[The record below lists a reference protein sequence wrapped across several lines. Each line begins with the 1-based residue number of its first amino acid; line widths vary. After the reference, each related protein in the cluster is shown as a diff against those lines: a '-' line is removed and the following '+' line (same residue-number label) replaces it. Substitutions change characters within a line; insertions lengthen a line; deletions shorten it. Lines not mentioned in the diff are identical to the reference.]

1 MQVYNDL
8 QFLIYKSI
16 IVYENVVINQIY
28 GFQELVRDVEKKV
41 TTFSVSF
48 EVYYLLNKL
57 SPSWSNV
64 AQSLIHK
71 QGELT
76 ITQVINLL
84 RIEKNNMSN
93 VS

>member
-48 EVYYLLNKL
+48 EVYYLLNQL

-84 RIEKNNMSN
+84 RIEKNHMSN

>member
-28 GFQELVRDVEKKV
+28 GFQELVRDVEKKD

-48 EVYYLLNKL
+48 EVYYLLNQL

-84 RIEKNNMSN
+84 RIEKNHMSN

>member
-16 IVYENVVINQIY
+16 IVDENVVINQIY
-28 GFQELVRDVEKKV
+28 GFQELVRDVEKKD

-48 EVYYLLNKL
+48 EVYYLLNQL

-84 RIEKNNMSN
+84 RIEKNHMSN